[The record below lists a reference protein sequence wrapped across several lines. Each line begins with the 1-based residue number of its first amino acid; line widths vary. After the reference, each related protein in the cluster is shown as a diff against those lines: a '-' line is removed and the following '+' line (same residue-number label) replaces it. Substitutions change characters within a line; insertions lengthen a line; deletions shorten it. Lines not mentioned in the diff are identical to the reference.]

1 MCICLNTYIQIIHI
15 HEWDLDMYAY
25 VMYVCILLGSIYVC
39 VFYVSMYFE
48 TYAYAY
54 VYAFFL
60 HMRES
65 MYIHTYIYPNLSLR
79 YQIGIASGTHICM

>member
-1 MCICLNTYIQIIHI
+1 MGPRHVRVCH
-15 HEWDLDMYAY
+15 
-25 VMYVCILLGSIYVC
+25 VCIHFAGTHICMRILG
-39 VFYVSMYFE
+39 SMYFE

-54 VYAFFL
+54 VYVFFL